1 MDRKGRGNKLINTPS
16 RFNAFIDQLDNGRMV
31 SMRVLLDDIKIGNRI
46 RREIGN
52 IEDLKD
58 SMSRHGLLQPIVI
71 DGEYNLIAGFRRYKA
86 ARLLGWD
93 SMEVRMVDTGS
104 KKDRISME
112 MEENTVRRDL
122 TSEEIGR
129 GKKLLDLYSREG
141 VFSSF
146 VAWFV
151 AWK

>member
-1 MDRKGRGNKLINTPS
+1 
-16 RFNAFIDQLDNGRMV
+16 
-31 SMRVLLDDIKIGNRI
+31 MRVLLNDIKIGNRI

-93 SMEVRMVDTGS
+93 SIEARMVDTGS

-129 GKKLLDLYSREG
+129 GKRLLDLYSREG